1 MLSSSKPTMD
11 RFTMIT
17 NSGTHVGLE
26 RGAPSLT
33 DIGIHLGRVCRFAGA
48 CSQFYSVLTHSL
60 VVGDLGSTPRL
71 KLLGYLHDASEA
83 VIGDITRP
91 FKTASMKEVEA
102 RIWER
107 IAETLWLPH
116 FTNQDWV
123 DVKTNDIRTLR
134 AEAELIGPPG
144 LTIVVEPPDKE
155 ALDRL
160 RYYFANYNQVNEAVV
175 ADGALVRLYVKKVR
189 SLLVQEE

>member
-1 MLSSSKPTMD
+1 MMD

-17 NSGTHVGLE
+17 NSGAHVELA

-33 DIGIHLGRVCRFAGA
+33 DIAIHLGRVCRFAGA
-48 CSQFYSVLTHSL
+48 CNTFYSVLTHSL

-71 KLLGYLHDASEA
+71 QLLGYLHDASEA

-116 FTNQDWV
+116 FTNQDWA

-144 LTIVVEPPDKE
+144 LATIVEPPDKL
-155 ALDRL
+155 ALDL
-160 RYYFANYNQVNEAVV
+160 LKYYFANYNQVSEAVV
-175 ADGALVRLYVKKVR
+175 SDGALVRLYVKKVR

>member
-1 MLSSSKPTMD
+1 MMD
-11 RFTMIT
+11 RFTMVT
-17 NSGTHVGLE
+17 NSGTHIELD

-48 CSQFYSVLTHSL
+48 CTGFYSVLTHSL

-102 RIWER
+102 KIWER

-116 FTNQDWV
+116 FTNQDWK
-123 DVKTNDIRTLR
+123 DVKTNDVRTLR

-144 LTIVVEPPDKE
+144 LAARLEPSDEE
-155 ALDRL
+155 ALDL
-160 RYYFANYNQVNEAVV
+160 LHYYFTNYNQVSEAVV
-175 ADGALVRLYVKKVR
+175 SDGALVRLYVKKVR